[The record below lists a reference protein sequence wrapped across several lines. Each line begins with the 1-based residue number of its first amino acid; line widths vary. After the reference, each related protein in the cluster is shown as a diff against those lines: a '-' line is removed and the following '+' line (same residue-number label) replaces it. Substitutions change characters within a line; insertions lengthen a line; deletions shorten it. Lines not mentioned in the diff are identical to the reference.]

1 MSSHLEDARRG
12 RAGMGTAVAQ
22 VEQALAA
29 SGASETWAA
38 AVGAGLDQL
47 EHALSAHVER
57 TEAPDGLLQEILHE
71 APQLA
76 SRVQRARDEHATLR
90 ALLSEAHAAADDRA
104 VIDLRERTGELLAA
118 LARHRDLG
126 TEMVY
131 DAFNVDLE
139 AAD

>member
-1 MSSHLEDARRG
+1 MSSHLDDARRG
-12 RAGMGTAVAQ
+12 RAGLQAAIGQ

-29 SGASETWAA
+29 NGPTDTWSAG
-38 AVGAGLDQL
+38 VGAGLNEIEQ
-47 EHALSAHVER
+47 ALSAHVQR
-57 TEAPDGLLQEILHE
+57 TEAPDGLLQEILHQ

-76 SRVQRARDEHATLR
+76 SRVQRARDEHVALRTL
-90 ALLSEAHAAADDRA
+90 LGEAHAAADDGA
-104 VIDLRERTGELLAA
+104 VVDLRERTGALLAA
-118 LARHRDLG
+118 FERHRHLG